1 MGVERANLE
10 VVVGNLAY
18 AHVEVVG
25 IFLSM
30 EACWMGLDIRD
41 WLEWIKEEDG
51 DQRGYFSCK
60 FEMLL

>member
-18 AHVEVVG
+18 ALVEVVG

-30 EACWMGLDIRD
+30 EAGWMGLDICD

-51 DQRGYFSCK
+51 DQRD
-60 FEMLL
+60 